1 MEALLANPAFMAF
14 LSSVGVA
21 VLDELIRQSAL
32 SSNSLLQLVG
42 KIFKSAFKR

>member
-1 MEALLANPAFMAF
+1 MEALLANPTFLAFISA
-14 LSSVGVA
+14 VGVA

-42 KIFKSAFKR
+42 KILRSTFKR